1 MSTRLPSGVRALCT
15 VQFVDVL
22 GGTVVITALPRMLS
36 DLGASQSASS
46 LIITAYAMFFGG
58 LLVLG
63 ARCGDRFGHRL
74 VLQAGIVLFGV
85 ASLLAALAPTVP
97 VLVVARSL
105 QGAAAALS
113 VPSAL
118 RLLTAVAAGPDVR
131 RRSLALWSASGAAAG
146 ASGFVL
152 GGVVTQWASWR
163 LVFWLMAG
171 LAVVLVAA
179 VRRAVPAGPGDPAQR
194 LDVLGASVLTGAV
207 MAVVVGAAILEF
219 PRFRL
224 LGAVL
229 VVAGLVLGPVLVA
242 VERRAPVPLLPGV
255 TVRARNLRVGTA
267 GSFLNT
273 ATTSSAAALVTLH
286 LQGIDGL
293 SSIAAGLLLLPFSL
307 AVVLGAGLAARL
319 PWPRLLLPLGLG
331 LIAVGILALVPFGG
345 AAAAVPFCVALS
357 GAGIGLS
364 SVAATATGTDVPSS
378 LQGVASGVLNTAA
391 QLGTALGV
399 AAILLVAALFGG
411 SDGPAAG
418 AGAGW
423 IAAGSIAVLGAAWFA
438 VSRPDVPR
446 ADPDGEQLG
455 RDGLESSEAFGQP
468 QRER

>member
-1 MSTRLPSGVRALCT
+1 MPTRLPPGVPALCT

-36 DLGASQSASS
+36 DLGASQSASG
-46 LIITAYAMFFGG
+46 LVITAYAMFFGG

-74 VLQAGIVLFGV
+74 VLQTGIVLFGL
-85 ASLLAALAPTVP
+85 ASLLAALAPAVP
-97 VLVVARSL
+97 VLVLARSL

-113 VPSAL
+113 VPAAL
-118 RLLTAVAAGPDVR
+118 RLLTAVATDPDVR

-171 LAVVLVAA
+171 LAVLLVLA
-179 VRRAVPAGPGDPAQR
+179 VRRAVPAGAGNPSQR
-194 LDVLGASVLTGAV
+194 LDVLGASLLTGSV
-207 MAVVVGAAILEF
+207 MALVVGAAALEAAF
-219 PRFRL
+219 L
-224 LGAVL
+224 AGVLL
-229 VVAGLVLGPVLVA
+229 VVAGVALVPVFVA
-242 VERRAPVPLLPGV
+242 VERRAPVPLLPGAA
-255 TVRARNLRVGTA
+255 VRNRNLRIGAA

-273 ATTSSAAALVTLH
+273 ATTSSAATLVTLH
-286 LQGIDGL
+286 LQEVDRL

-307 AVVLGAGLAARL
+307 AVVLGAAVAARL
-319 PWPRLLLPLGLG
+319 PRLLLPLGLV
-331 LIAVGILALVPFGG
+331 LIAAGTLALVPFGG
-345 AAAAVPFCVALS
+345 AAPAVPFCVALS

-364 SVAATATGTDVPSS
+364 SVGATATGTDVPSP

-399 AAILLVAALFGG
+399 AAILLVAALTGG
-411 SDGPAAG
+411 PSGPAAG
-418 AGAGW
+418 AAAGW
-423 IAAGSIAVLGAAWFA
+423 TAAGLLAVLGAAWFA
-438 VSRPDVPR
+438 LHRPDAVR
-446 ADPDGEQLG
+446 TG
-455 RDGLESSEAFGQP
+455 RPVSS
-468 QRER
+468 